1 MAIDHQVRLR
11 VLHILMVA
19 NRDAAVPHKPVQV
32 VHLAPVLHRQV
43 HLKDNKIDPPIDQK
57 LAPTTVL
64 MAAMAA
70 MAAMVVAV
78 VDITAVAVTVLA

>member
-1 MAIDHQVRLR
+1 
-11 VLHILMVA
+11 MVA
-19 NRDAAVPHKPVQV
+19 NRDAVPHKPVQV
-32 VHLAPVLHRQV
+32 AHLAPVLHRQV

-70 MAAMVVAV
+70 MVVAV
-78 VDITAVAVTVLA
+78 VDITAVAVTALA

>member
-1 MAIDHQVRLR
+1 
-11 VLHILMVA
+11 MVA

-43 HLKDNKIDPPIDQK
+43 HLAPALHRQVHLQDNKIDPPIDQK

>member
-1 MAIDHQVRLR
+1 
-11 VLHILMVA
+11 MVA

-43 HLKDNKIDPPIDQK
+43 HLAPALHRQVHLQDNKIDPPIDPK

-64 MAAMAA
+64 MAA

-78 VDITAVAVTVLA
+78 VDITAVAVTALA

>member
-1 MAIDHQVRLR
+1 
-11 VLHILMVA
+11 MVA

-70 MAAMVVAV
+70 MVVAV

>member
-19 NRDAAVPHKPVQV
+19 NRDAVPHKPVQV
-32 VHLAPVLHRQV
+32 AHLAPVLHRQV

-64 MAAMAA
+64 MAAM
-70 MAAMVVAV
+70 VVAV

>member
-19 NRDAAVPHKPVQV
+19 NRDAVPHKPVQV
-32 VHLAPVLHRQV
+32 AHLAPVLHRQV
-43 HLKDNKIDPPIDQK
+43 HLKDNKIDPPIDPK

-78 VDITAVAVTVLA
+78 VDITAVAVTALA

>member
-1 MAIDHQVRLR
+1 
-11 VLHILMVA
+11 MVA

-43 HLKDNKIDPPIDQK
+43 HLKDNKIDPPIDPK

-64 MAAMAA
+64 MAA